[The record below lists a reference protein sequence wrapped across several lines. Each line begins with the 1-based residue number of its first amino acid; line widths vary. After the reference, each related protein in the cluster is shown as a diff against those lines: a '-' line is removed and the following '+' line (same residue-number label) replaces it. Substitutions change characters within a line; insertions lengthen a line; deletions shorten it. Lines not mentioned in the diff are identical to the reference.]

1 VRHTRYRLLVHD
13 SRVPI
18 GRRRVIT
25 ADASLGPRLAGMR
38 PYLPAPG
45 ANTRLAYRLAGGRKV
60 VAAVMAAVCCT
71 GTLKVTHRHGR
82 PRHGRPCGADTSDVV
97 SVDQI
102 GKREEPTTN
111 VCDEHT

>member
-1 VRHTRYRLLVHD
+1 VRRTRYRLLVHD

-25 ADASLGPRLAGMR
+25 AGASLG
-38 PYLPAPG
+38 
-45 ANTRLAYRLAGGRKV
+45 TRLEYRLEYRLAGGRKV
-60 VAAVMAAVCCT
+60 VAAVMAAGCCT
-71 GTLKVTHRHGR
+71 GMLKVTHH
-82 PRHGRPCGADTSDVV
+82 HGRPCGADTFDVV

-111 VCDEHT
+111 DCDEHT